1 MLQSLNGQLGT
12 VRPITISIQLKQKS
26 IIVAGTMYST
36 TIAIWNNL
44 TEAPVVKY
52 KCHSTVTCI
61 TCMYLLPCPGEFSQ
75 HHKTPRNMLK
85 KCHRNNVSDLV
96 E

>member
-1 MLQSLNGQLGT
+1 MAST
-12 VRPITISIQLKQKS
+12 VRPIKISIQLKQKS

-52 KCHSTVTCI
+52 KCHSNCY
-61 TCMYLLPCPGEFSQ
+61 MYYMYVPAPLSRRVFTTS
-75 HHKTPRNMLK
+75 
-85 KCHRNNVSDLV
+85 
-96 E
+96 